1 MIQYQLPLL
10 AVRDVEVS
18 KRFYHDLFEQEV
30 SMDLGRNVTF
40 SGGFAIQQ
48 DFDWL
53 VGIPKSTILHQ
64 TNNMELYFE
73 VDDFEAFWS
82 RLQQHPDVDLV
93 HGPKT
98 HEWHQRVVRLYD
110 PDWHMIEVGESVTV
124 VVQRLLREGND
135 VERTAEM
142 TQLPVGF
149 VEQCRK
155 GME

>member
-82 RLQQHPDVDLV
+82 RLQQRM
-93 HGPKT
+93 
-98 HEWHQRVVRLYD
+98 Q
-110 PDWHMIEVGESVTV
+110 
-124 VVQRLLREGND
+124 
-135 VERTAEM
+135 
-142 TQLPVGF
+142 
-149 VEQCRK
+149 
-155 GME
+155 